1 MQKFFVTDNNSFSQ
15 MLVRR
20 GAIFTTENSPEY
32 LQNARESLSDD
43 VKFIMTKELYKTL
56 KHSDDTDVEIIL
68 SEGMK
73 FTKEQ
78 FISDFPEAIIWV
90 YE

>member
-1 MQKFFVTDNNSFSQ
+1 MQKFFVTDNDS
-15 MLVRR
+15 LHPIVRGGR
-20 GAIFTTENSPEY
+20 KNSPEY
-32 LQNARESLSDD
+32 LQNARESLSSD
-43 VKFIMTKELYKTL
+43 VKFIMTKELFKIL
-56 KHSDDTDVEIIL
+56 NRSDGTNVEIIL

-78 FISDFPEAIIWV
+78 FINVLPEAVVWV